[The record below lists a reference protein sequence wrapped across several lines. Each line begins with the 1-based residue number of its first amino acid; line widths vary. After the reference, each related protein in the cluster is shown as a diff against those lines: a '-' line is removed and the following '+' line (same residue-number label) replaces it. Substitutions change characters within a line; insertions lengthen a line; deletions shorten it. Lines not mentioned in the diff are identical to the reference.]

1 MARILDLPIV
11 RKRKAADTAAP
22 TSLYLTMTKNEKK
35 ILSKLKMLVS
45 NTHTSCHHQILII
58 GFWYGVRTALDK
70 ILPLALN
77 YIICHDC
84 ADPKWM
90 GKWNCSSI
98 ILFVLHM
105 HYCWQRI
112 VIHTGHYSDEKI
124 RFLYLMHE
132 PYHLDE
138 PRQSSH

>member
-58 GFWYGVRTALDK
+58 GF
-70 ILPLALN
+70 
-77 YIICHDC
+77 
-84 ADPKWM
+84 
-90 GKWNCSSI
+90 
-98 ILFVLHM
+98 
-105 HYCWQRI
+105 
-112 VIHTGHYSDEKI
+112 
-124 RFLYLMHE
+124 
-132 PYHLDE
+132 
-138 PRQSSH
+138 